1 MIAERQ
7 KGSKG
12 MIKLKVSYR
21 DKEELEHI
29 VKLLGTLNIKSL
41 KKAKNQEG
49 QFKKAY
55 IIMREAK
62 R

>member
-1 MIAERQ
+1 
-7 KGSKG
+7 

-29 VKLLGTLNIKSL
+29 VKLLGAVNIKSL

-62 R
+62 RYVNV